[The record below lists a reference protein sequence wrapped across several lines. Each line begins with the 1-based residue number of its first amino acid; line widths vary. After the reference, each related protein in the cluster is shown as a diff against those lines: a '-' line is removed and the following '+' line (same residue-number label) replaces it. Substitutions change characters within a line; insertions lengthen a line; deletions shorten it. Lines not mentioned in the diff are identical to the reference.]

1 MFFFC
6 LSRLAKLHYLKWI
19 QVIPDSEHIFRLS
32 SNPSQSRWI
41 LSSLWSWGPV
51 CCSEAKCIIALVHV
65 EHGGISQLAGMSRFT
80 FWEVTKYD
88 FVTRSIFS
96 YFRQT
101 WLSGGGEEMLRLSWV
116 TQFTKPESAVQKE
129 IEFGIY
135 WRQVKVLQDQTFIW
149 INIGNLVFRIANCI
163 L

>member
-1 MFFFC
+1 MNSKLTVK
-6 LSRLAKLHYLKWI
+6 LSL
-19 QVIPDSEHIFRLS
+19 
-32 SNPSQSRWI
+32 
-41 LSSLWSWGPV
+41 V
-51 CCSEAKCIIALVHV
+51 CCSVAKCIIALVHV

-101 WLSGGGEEMLRLSWV
+101 WLSGGGEEMLRFSWV

-129 IEFGIY
+129 IEFGRY
-135 WRQVKVLQDQTFIW
+135 
-149 INIGNLVFRIANCI
+149 
-163 L
+163 